1 MAKLI
6 KQKYYTAS
14 GESKI
19 NNYMVKL
26 SKAIVE
32 QSNIKDTD
40 EIKISVVDGKIII
53 EVAKWFGTL

>member
-1 MAKLI
+1 MARLI

-14 GESKI
+14 GEAKI

-26 SKAIVE
+26 PKAIVE

-40 EIKISVVDGKIII
+40 EIKLSITDGKIVI
-53 EVAKWFGTL
+53 EKVEQ

>member
-1 MAKLI
+1 MSKLI

-14 GESKI
+14 GEAKI

-32 QSNIKDTD
+32 QSGIKDTD
-40 EIKISVVDGKIII
+40 EIKISVIDGKIII
-53 EVAKWFGTL
+53 EVIK